1 MEVRGKESYL
11 RGRGRSRG
19 RGERGWGGS
28 FTRLQKENKLDTG
41 EDRASQRMRGA
52 RGLERIARV
61 SLRPSRAK
69 NKRLRERSQIESVS

>member
-41 EDRASQRMRGA
+41 EDR
-52 RGLERIARV
+52 V
-61 SLRPSRAK
+61 S
-69 NKRLRERSQIESVS
+69 